1 MHYLID
7 IDNTLIETFYIDK
20 NNEVHFYWSQEFK
33 KDFGLSPVILKDL
46 FTQSFCMAMQQ
57 TTNIQIYVQQFLKKY
72 NLPYTPEQFLEYWLS
87 RDARINPDFYCWI
100 KTMQQKGHH
109 FYIASNQPYIRM
121 NYLINHFKDWKNTFE
136 YIFTS
141 SRLGVSKPNPAF
153 FQMIQNTLHVPFS
166 DICLIDDDIQNIKT
180 ATDLGMQT
188 VLYQSL
194 SDLPIITD

>member
-1 MHYLID
+1 
-7 IDNTLIETFYIDK
+7 
-20 NNEVHFYWSQEFK
+20 
-33 KDFGLSPVILKDL
+33 
-46 FTQSFCMAMQQ
+46 
-57 TTNIQIYVQQFLKKY
+57 
-72 NLPYTPEQFLEYWLS
+72 
-87 RDARINPDFYCWI
+87 
-100 KTMQQKGHH
+100 
-109 FYIASNQPYIRM
+109 M

-153 FQMIQNTLHVPFS
+153 FQMIQNTLHIPFS

-194 SDLPIITD
+194 SDLPIITS